1 MQQLAQ
7 YVYMEDHIPGV
18 TLGAINL
25 PHGLI
30 QIDAP
35 PSPDDG
41 RTWRATLMN
50 LGGGVERMI
59 VNLDSHP
66 DRTLGVRAM
75 DCTVVA
81 QEKTAAVFRNRPNT
95 FKASGDETGAEWEH
109 ILGIG
114 SIRWAPPDI
123 FFTEQMSV
131 NWSNVAV
138 VLQHRPGPTSG
149 AIWVSIPDKKVVF
162 IGDAVVKNQPPFLAS
177 ADIPAWLA
185 ALNVLGGKEYKDYD
199 IVSGRG
205 GVVTQTQVKALI
217 DYLKQVQKDLEKLA
231 NKSAAPEATEKLIN
245 NLLALTKTPVARQ
258 KQYAQRLRY
267 GLRHYYTR
275 HYHPSKNGDNDE

>member
-95 FKASGDETGAEWEH
+95 FKAQGEETGAEWEH

-114 SIRWAPPDI
+114 SIRWSPPDI
-123 FFTEQMSV
+123 YFTEQMSV
-131 NWSNVAV
+131 NWSNIAV

-149 AIWVSIPDKKVVF
+149 SIWVSLPERKVVF
-162 IGDAVVKNQPPFLAS
+162 IGDAVVKNQPPFLAA

-185 ALNVLGGKEYKDYD
+185 ALNVLSGKEYKDYD
-199 IVSGRG
+199 LVSGRG
-205 GVVTQTQVKALI
+205 GLVTQTQVKAQI
-217 DYLKQVQKDLEKLA
+217 DYLKQAQKDLEKLA

-245 NLLALTKTPVARQ
+245 NLLALTKTPAARQ
-258 KQYAQRLRY
+258 KQFAQRLRY

-275 HYHPSKNGDNDE
+275 HYHPSKGGDDEE